1 MEEKKE
7 ETNHEEI
14 VEVETLESLKLKIT
28 ELEDKYLRTY
38 ADFENSKKR
47 LEKEKYQGMEY
58 AIETF
63 AKDLLNVVD
72 SLELALHSVE
82 SIEEVNKESF
92 DNLKKG
98 VELTL
103 EQFRKVFSRQYIE
116 AIATEGEF
124 DPHFHNAIMQEE
136 SETHEAGQIVKVMQK
151 GYKLRERVLRPSM
164 VSICK
169 K

>member
-103 EQFRKVFSRQYIE
+103 EQFRKVF
-116 AIATEGEF
+116 
-124 DPHFHNAIMQEE
+124 
-136 SETHEAGQIVKVMQK
+136 
-151 GYKLRERVLRPSM
+151 
-164 VSICK
+164 
-169 K
+169 